1 MKKTVFEGSGVA
13 IITPFTED
21 GVEYPKLG
29 ELIDFQIQQGTDC
42 IVIAG
47 TTGEASTM
55 PDQEHIRTIQYT
67 VERVAGRVPVLAGAG
82 SNDTN
87 HGDAL
92 CRAAQDVG
100 ADAVLLVT
108 PYYHK
113 PTQRGLYEHFAVMAK
128 AIDIPIILYNVPSR
142 TGMNMTPETVA
153 RLAKDFDNIVGIKEC
168 EFGHVGELKN
178 LCGEDFSIYSGED
191 GLAVPLMSMGGKG
204 VISVLANIVPADVH
218 QMIKAC
224 LQGDWDTARRLQL
237 KALPLIKALFCETS
251 PIPVKEAMNMLG
263 MNVGGCR
270 LPLVEMEEANRA
282 KLRQAMLDYGLQ

>member
-87 HGDAL
+87 HGAAL
-92 CRAAQDVG
+92 CRDVLHSGGRLYGRAAG
-100 ADAVLLVT
+100 AER
-108 PYYHK
+108 H
-113 PTQRGLYEHFAVMAK
+113 Q
-128 AIDIPIILYNVPSR
+128 
-142 TGMNMTPETVA
+142 TGG
-153 RLAKDFDNIVGIKEC
+153 RYRRR
-168 EFGHVGELKN
+168 
-178 LCGEDFSIYSGED
+178 YS
-191 GLAVPLMSMGGKG
+191 LAVDLHRYRGG
-204 VISVLANIVPADVH
+204 LFLPAAAAAVPES
-218 QMIKAC
+218 
-224 LQGDWDTARRLQL
+224 G
-237 KALPLIKALFCETS
+237 
-251 PIPVKEAMNMLG
+251 
-263 MNVGGCR
+263 
-270 LPLVEMEEANRA
+270 
-282 KLRQAMLDYGLQ
+282 